1 MKKLREFR
9 DKIEKN
15 IFFKIGK
22 VLLYILVVMLL
33 FVIIVQRVTKNNLA
47 IGGYRVFMVASGSM
61 EPEYVVGDVLFSKQ
75 ESESNINVGDNVTY
89 KGEKGNLKGMIIT
102 HKVIEKSEKDGKT
115 HYVTKGL
122 ANNASDPEITYDQIY
137 GKVAYKTV
145 VLSLIGRLMSKP
157 WSYYVLCTIVA
168 LIVSI
173 EAVSN
178 IFASKRE
185 EDDDPL
191 EAKEETN
198 SQENTKES

>member
-122 ANNASDPEITYDQIY
+122 ANNVSDPEITYDQIY

>member
-1 MKKLREFR
+1 MKKIRDFR

-15 IFFKIGK
+15 IIFKIGK

-33 FVIIVQRVTKNNLA
+33 FVIIVQKVTNNNLA

-61 EPEYVVGDVLFSKQ
+61 KPEYVVGDVLFSKT
-75 ESESNINVGDNVTY
+75 ETASNINIGDNVTY

-102 HKVIEKSEKDGKT
+102 HKVIEKEEREGKVY
-115 HYVTKGL
+115 YVTKGL
-122 ANNASDPEITYDQIY
+122 ANNAKDPEITYEQIY

-145 VLSLIGRLMSKP
+145 VLSLIGRVMSKP

-185 EDDDPL
+185 EDDGPL
-191 EAKEETN
+191 EGKEETN
-198 SQENTKES
+198 TQENTKES

>member
-157 WSYYVLCTIVA
+157 CSYYVLCTIVA

-178 IFASKRE
+178 IFESKRE